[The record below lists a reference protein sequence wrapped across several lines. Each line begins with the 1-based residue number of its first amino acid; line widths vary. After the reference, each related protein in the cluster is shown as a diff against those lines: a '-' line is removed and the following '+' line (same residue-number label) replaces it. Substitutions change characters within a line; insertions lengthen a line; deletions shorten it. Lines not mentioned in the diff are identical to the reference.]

1 MLKKFAKGLLDK
13 EVVPHSD
20 NQLPIERLLQ
30 SSYSSYEP
38 LSTPSHFSKQE
49 NAIEEKEEDLSE
61 PEVFIGENTVIKGF
75 LSFHTLL
82 RIDGTFEGE
91 LSSKGKIIIGPKGVV
106 KGNIDLQ
113 EAFIAGKVEGN
124 ITVSERVSLR
134 GRAVVQGNITAP
146 LLSVDEGVS
155 IQGKLHISQQP
166 EEPVAQETTTS
177 SADTCRDSLF

>member
-91 LSSKGKIIIGPKGVV
+91 LSSKGKRKYRS
-106 KGNIDLQ
+106 
-113 EAFIAGKVEGN
+113 
-124 ITVSERVSLR
+124 TRSLYCR
-134 GRAVVQGNITAP
+134 KSRRQYHRFRESVFARASGRSREYYSPA
-146 LLSVDEGVS
+146 
-155 IQGKLHISQQP
+155 SQ
-166 EEPVAQETTTS
+166 
-177 SADTCRDSLF
+177 RR